1 MTLNTAS
8 SELEN
13 WKSHQPDLGSDTDS
27 EAVRRPLGIKLP
39 EVQARTR
46 AANELHERDPLVS
59 YFGDIGGIPTLQ
71 REHEIILAKEIESA
85 THDLRLAILS
95 IPWTAEE
102 TVRTWRSLLGQN
114 RVTGKISE
122 SFNSSAPAA
131 EDLGERVDTSLAKV
145 ERLLARRAKL
155 VSEPH
160 PDAAKLERL
169 GQRMARLLGDIDL
182 SLRLLERIRL
192 ALLERRNS
200 LGSALEQRESLSAKR
215 RAPRSERGRARRRAE
230 LSQLAHRVRAVE
242 AEVGVPAKVYLER
255 TRAME
260 DAWDRLTEFK
270 NRFVQH
276 NLKLVITLAKDF
288 RNMGIPFQDLIQEGN
303 IGLMRAVEKFD
314 HRRGFKFSTY
324 AVWWIRQALV
334 RTIQNHSRTIR
345 IPSHL
350 HDTLRKYHRAR
361 NDLEREL
368 GREPSAVELARF
380 MELDKERIEQL
391 EGIVREQVSLEKAV
405 PGTDS
410 KKLQDTVRDPDPV
423 SPVMGMDHSRLE
435 HAMQESIQTLC
446 ERERDILRWRF
457 GLDGGREHTL
467 EEIGQKLGLSRERVR
482 QLEARALEQL
492 RSGETHS
499 RLEPFVVDNQAV

>member
-13 WKSHQPDLGSDTDS
+13 WNSRHPDLGSDTDS

-39 EVQARTR
+39 EVQPRTK

-85 THDLRLAILS
+85 THDFRAAILS

-102 TVRTWRSLLGQN
+102 TVRTWRSLLEQN

-145 ERLLARRAKL
+145 ERLLVRRAKL
-155 VSEPH
+155 VSELH
-160 PDAAKLERL
+160 PDAGKLERL
-169 GQRMARLLGDIDL
+169 DQRMARFLGDIDL
-182 SLRLLERIRL
+182 SLRLLERIRS
-192 ALLERRNS
+192 ALLERRNRFES
-200 LGSALEQRESLSAKR
+200 VLRQRESLSAKR
-215 RAPRSERGRARRRAE
+215 RTPRSERGRARRRAE
-230 LSQLAHRVRAVE
+230 LSSLARRMVALE
-242 AEVGVPAKVYLER
+242 AEVGVPAKVYLAR

-288 RNMGIPFQDLIQEGN
+288 RNMGISFQDLIQEGN

-368 GREPSAVELARF
+368 GREPSPAELARF
-380 MELDKERIEQL
+380 MELEEDRVEQL
-391 EGIVREQVSLEKAV
+391 EGIVREPVSLEKAV

-410 KKLQDTVRDPDPV
+410 KKLQDTVRDPDSV
-423 SPVMGMDHSRLE
+423 SPVRGMDHSRLE
-435 HAMQESIQTLC
+435 HAMEESIQTLC

-457 GLDGGREHTL
+457 GLDGGHEHTL

-492 RSGETHS
+492 RSGDTHS
-499 RLEPFVVDNQAV
+499 RLEPFVTDNENV

>member
-1 MTLNTAS
+1 MSLNTS
-8 SELEN
+8 SNELGR
-13 WKSHQPDLGSDTDS
+13 WTPSDPDLGSHTDS
-27 EAVRRPLGIKLP
+27 AAVQAPLGVRLP
-39 EVQARTR
+39 EVQPRRARATD
-46 AANELHERDPLVS
+46 ELHERDPLVS

-71 REHEIILAKEIESA
+71 REHEILLAKEIESA
-85 THDLRLAILS
+85 THELRTAILS

-102 TVRTWRSLLGQN
+102 TVRTWLALRGQN
-114 RVTGKISE
+114 RVTGKLSE
-122 SFNSSAPAA
+122 SFNSSAPTAD
-131 EDLGERVDTSLAKV
+131 DLGERVDTSLAKV
-145 ERLLARRAKL
+145 ERLLLRRAKL
-155 VSEPH
+155 LVET
-160 PDAAKLERL
+160 DTDRAVVERL
-169 GQRMARLLGDIDL
+169 DGRMARLLGDIDP
-182 SLRLLERIRL
+182 SLRLLERVRV
-192 ALLERRNS
+192 ALLER
-200 LGSALEQRESLSAKR
+200 GDELEKILELRRSLSSKR
-215 RAPRSERGRARRRAE
+215 RAPRSDRGRVRRRAE
-230 LSQLAHRVRAVE
+230 LLELARRQTAIE
-242 AEVGVPAKVYLER
+242 AEVGIPAEAYLER
-255 TRAME
+255 IRSME
-260 DAWDRLTEFK
+260 DGWERLTEFK

-368 GREPSAVELARF
+368 GREPTAPELARF
-380 MELDKERIEQL
+380 MELDEDRVKQL
-391 EGIVREQVSLEKAV
+391 EGIVREPVSLEKAV

-423 SPVMGMDHSRLE
+423 SPVKGMDHSRLE
-435 HAMQESIQTLC
+435 HAMHESMQTLC
-446 ERERDILRWRF
+446 ERERNILRWRF

-467 EEIGQKLGLSRERVR
+467 EEIGRKLSLSRERVR

-492 RSGETHS
+492 RSSETQS
-499 RLEPFVVDNQAV
+499 RLVPFVGADEL

>member
-1 MTLNTAS
+1 
-8 SELEN
+8 
-13 WKSHQPDLGSDTDS
+13 
-27 EAVRRPLGIKLP
+27 
-39 EVQARTR
+39 
-46 AANELHERDPLVS
+46 
-59 YFGDIGGIPTLQ
+59 
-71 REHEIILAKEIESA
+71 
-85 THDLRLAILS
+85 
-95 IPWTAEE
+95 
-102 TVRTWRSLLGQN
+102 
-114 RVTGKISE
+114 
-122 SFNSSAPAA
+122 
-131 EDLGERVDTSLAKV
+131 
-145 ERLLARRAKL
+145 
-155 VSEPH
+155 
-160 PDAAKLERL
+160 
-169 GQRMARLLGDIDL
+169 MARLLGDIDL
-182 SLRLLERIRL
+182 SLRLLERIRV
-192 ALLERRNS
+192 ALLERRES
-200 LGSALEQRESLSAKR
+200 LGRALKQRESLSAKR

-230 LSQLAHRVRAVE
+230 LSELAGRVAALE
-242 AEVGVPAKVYLER
+242 ADVGVPAEVYLEL

-260 DAWDRLTEFK
+260 DGWDRLTIFK

-368 GREPSAVELARF
+368 GREPSSPELAHF
-380 MELDKERIEQL
+380 MELDEERVEQL
-391 EGIVREQVSLEKAV
+391 EGIVREPVSLEKAV

-410 KKLQDTVRDPDPV
+410 KKLQDTVRDPETV
-423 SPVMGMDHSRLE
+423 SPVRGMDHSRLE

-446 ERERDILRWRF
+446 ERERNILRWRF

-499 RLEPFVVDNQAV
+499 RLEPFVGDNQDL

>member
-1 MTLNTAS
+1 MTLNTSQDERKRWAAR
-8 SELEN
+8 E
-13 WKSHQPDLGSDTDS
+13 PDLGSETDS
-27 EAVRRPLGIKLP
+27 QALQVPLGIQLP
-39 EVQARTR
+39 KAAPKRVR
-46 AANELHERDPLVS
+46 AEDDLHERDPLVS

-71 REHEIILAKEIESA
+71 REHEILLAKEIESA
-85 THDLRLAILS
+85 THEFRAAILS
-95 IPWTAEE
+95 IPWTAEK
-102 TVRTWRSLLGQN
+102 TVSTWQKLRKQN

-122 SFNSSAPAA
+122 AFNSSAPTG
-131 EDLGERVDTSLAKV
+131 EDLGERVDSNLLRV
-145 ERLLARRAKL
+145 ERLLQRRAKL
-155 VSEPH
+155 VDERESDP
-160 PDAAKLERL
+160 ALLERL
-169 GQRMARLLGDIDL
+169 DRRMTRLLSDIEP
-182 SLRLLERIRL
+182 SLRLLESVRL
-192 ALLERRNS
+192 NLLDRR
-200 LGSALEQRESLSAKR
+200 GRLEETLELRRSLSSKR
-215 RAPRSERGRARRRAE
+215 RAPRTDRGRARRRAE
-230 LSQLAHRVRAVE
+230 LRDLAKSVAAIE
-242 AEVGVPAKVYLER
+242 AEVGMPAQDYLAR
-255 TRAME
+255 IRAME
-260 DAWDRLTEFK
+260 EAWGRLTVFK

-368 GREPSAVELARF
+368 GREPSAGELADS
-380 MELDKERIEQL
+380 MELDKDRVEQL
-391 EGIVREQVSLEKAV
+391 QSIVREPVSLEKPV

-410 KKLQDTVRDPDPV
+410 KKLQDTVGDPDAV
-423 SPVMGMDHSRLE
+423 SPVQGMDHSRLE
-435 HAMQESIQTLC
+435 HAMHDSIQTLC

-467 EEIGQKLGLSRERVR
+467 EEIGRKLSLSRERVR
-482 QLEARALEQL
+482 QLEARALQQL
-492 RSGETHS
+492 RSSSETHS
-499 RLEPFVVDNQAV
+499 RLEAFVAEG